1 MIDNIFP
8 HHYQECKQSFIDD
21 DLIRLNIISLSG
33 FAAQQKYFEN
43 YDGDRINTGAP
54 ANRLLEKT
62 NHLLDGVWY
71 VNIVTQ
77 DGIRP
82 HFKPDNPKK
91 YFDETKNKEKT
102 IKYEQ
107 VIDSKNGYFLP
118 KMTYRHVKLIADK
131 FKVKN
136 YPKGEPNTCCEEIW
150 EWIKKNKKISI
161 AVEEGWKKTLTLC
174 SMGIPCIGIS
184 GVYNFTNYSKKK
196 INPGDNIV
204 DFNLLD
210 CFRIFEGHD
219 FFLYYDMDKKET
231 VIKNVNKAV
240 EQLTKCLIFS
250 NITKNVFRCYWDGS
264 KGKGIDDYLFNTNGD
279 ISNLTYEQI
288 IIGERYKE
296 VKADLEVNERY
307 LTDKNGEGLK
317 SIKKA
322 IDSHRVI
329 LLDSPKNTGKTTF
342 LSDYTYGFQLEGVK
356 IFIPTHRRTL
366 MAELSRKL
374 NTENAENCN
383 KSINQ
388 VFGLAM
394 CLDSMHSNSS
404 IKFTPEK
411 LETFSECVMVID
423 EIDQVLDHLS
433 DAQTDIKFHRKT
445 VNENLIQLMK
455 SCKKIIGASADI
467 SQEVADFLE
476 VNLNEKP
483 FVIRNTYNAKS
494 LNCKIYKHSQPY
506 KLLSE
511 AKKAVGRGEKIM
523 VFTTGQKEVSTWSTN
538 TLEKY
543 FKKEFP
549 HLKIGVVDAA
559 TVVDKNRLEYR
570 CCEDYN
576 KFIEEEKF
584 DILLVSPIVST
595 GTDITSKHFDS
606 YWGINWGVISVN
618 TFAQAMGRIRDNIT
632 RHIWSSNNFLG
643 KKGNGSCFSH
653 RLKYS
658 QKNESKTNQLI
669 FEYYND
675 ELNPY
680 ENESLLNY
688 WCTRA
693 AIVNTQGKQLQ
704 KATIEKFTND
714 YENIEIDDQ
723 DLGKGDKDF
732 ISRALKKTK
741 KDNINRHYQAIID
754 SPIIDDK
761 KFQELRTRKE
771 KTASDRCTEQANSIV
786 RKISPENKEVKLTP
800 EIIET
805 ENKGYFSKLELHWL
819 ANLGMDL
826 THKLDKQRVLDGDF
840 ILDLNKKCKAI
851 KINYLR
857 KFGLS
862 EIIDNPDEI
871 YHNDHPL
878 IEKVA
883 SRIRSGF
890 NKLKDAVVT
899 IKDIWNMEKIS
910 PNSSN
915 WILAKWALELQGYKM
930 SEVKRTKKT
939 RFYKLVDN
947 CDSKLRKMIF
957 DFWNDEK
964 LDLIEKGDKSL
975 VAENSE
981 IKNSSN
987 SERVRVTDTPNE
999 GDKSLYINNTL
1010 ETLSPSKIEKGDKSL
1025 VAENS
1030 EIKNSSGSERL
1041 RVTSTPNKGDKN
1053 LYINNILETLSPSKI
1068 VTLPVPP
1075 PDVYMGDLTLY
1086 PDKKMPE
1093 LAETLELIIDSAPTA
1108 IPELS
1113 NLSPLETFKYQISQF
1128 GWDVIRKGC
1137 KFNQKLLEKVK
1148 YYSNILLSTGEWES

>member
-1 MIDNIFP
+1 
-8 HHYQECKQSFIDD
+8 
-21 DLIRLNIISLSG
+21 
-33 FAAQQKYFEN
+33 
-43 YDGDRINTGAP
+43 
-54 ANRLLEKT
+54 
-62 NHLLDGVWY
+62 
-71 VNIVTQ
+71 
-77 DGIRP
+77 
-82 HFKPDNPKK
+82 
-91 YFDETKNKEKT
+91 
-102 IKYEQ
+102 
-107 VIDSKNGYFLP
+107 
-118 KMTYRHVKLIADK
+118 
-131 FKVKN
+131 
-136 YPKGEPNTCCEEIW
+136 
-150 EWIKKNKKISI
+150 
-161 AVEEGWKKTLTLC
+161 
-174 SMGIPCIGIS
+174 
-184 GVYNFTNYSKKK
+184 
-196 INPGDNIV
+196 
-204 DFNLLD
+204 
-210 CFRIFEGHD
+210 
-219 FFLYYDMDKKET
+219 
-231 VIKNVNKAV
+231 
-240 EQLTKCLIFS
+240 
-250 NITKNVFRCYWDGS
+250 
-264 KGKGIDDYLFNTNGD
+264 
-279 ISNLTYEQI
+279 
-288 IIGERYKE
+288 
-296 VKADLEVNERY
+296 
-307 LTDKNGEGLK
+307 
-317 SIKKA
+317 
-322 IDSHRVI
+322 
-329 LLDSPKNTGKTTF
+329 
-342 LSDYTYGFQLEGVK
+342 
-356 IFIPTHRRTL
+356 
-366 MAELSRKL
+366 
-374 NTENAENCN
+374 
-383 KSINQ
+383 
-388 VFGLAM
+388 M
-394 CLDSMHSNSS
+394 C
-404 IKFTPEK
+404 
-411 LETFSECVMVID
+411 
-423 EIDQVLDHLS
+423 
-433 DAQTDIKFHRKT
+433 
-445 VNENLIQLMK
+445 
-455 SCKKIIGASADI
+455 
-467 SQEVADFLE
+467 
-476 VNLNEKP
+476 
-483 FVIRNTYNAKS
+483 
-494 LNCKIYKHSQPY
+494 
-506 KLLSE
+506 
-511 AKKAVGRGEKIM
+511 
-523 VFTTGQKEVSTWSTN
+523 
-538 TLEKY
+538 
-543 FKKEFP
+543 
-549 HLKIGVVDAA
+549 
-559 TVVDKNRLEYR
+559 
-570 CCEDYN
+570 
-576 KFIEEEKF
+576 
-584 DILLVSPIVST
+584 
-595 GTDITSKHFDS
+595 
-606 YWGINWGVISVN
+606 
-618 TFAQAMGRIRDNIT
+618 IRD
-632 RHIWSSNNFLG
+632 S
-643 KKGNGSCFSH
+643 
-653 RLKYS
+653 
-658 QKNESKTNQLI
+658 
-669 FEYYND
+669 
-675 ELNPY
+675 
-680 ENESLLNY
+680 
-688 WCTRA
+688 
-693 AIVNTQGKQLQ
+693 
-704 KATIEKFTND
+704 
-714 YENIEIDDQ
+714 
-723 DLGKGDKDF
+723 
-732 ISRALKKTK
+732 
-741 KDNINRHYQAIID
+741 INRHYQAIID

-1030 EIKNSSGSERL
+1030 EIKNSSNSERL

-1075 PDVYMGDLTLY
+1075 PDIYMGDLTLY
-1086 PDKKMPE
+1086 PDKEMPE